1 MTSKEIQTLSDYA
14 AKERARIQ
22 LEIESTLKKDCDLA
36 NANKLMQLCDSRFF
50 VGQMT
55 ELLKSLTPDDR
66 PKCPKAVFQP
76 SLSPEVINA
85 TRTALRNN
93 LASAEKTVRGLMGI
107 MVLPYTHP
115 SVRKELTDARCLCDL
130 ARRALNEFNEAYPEK
145 EEKQ

>member
-1 MTSKEIQTLSDYA
+1 MTSKEIQILSNYA

-36 NANKLMQLCDSRFF
+36 NANKLMQLYDSRFF

-76 SLSPEVINA
+76 SLSPETIEII
-85 TRTALRNN
+85 RDE
-93 LASAEKTVRGLMGI
+93 LAC
-107 MVLPYTHP
+107 
-115 SVRKELTDARCLCDL
+115 RKEIAESTFRQFNPFFRDEDAKES
-130 ARRALNEFNEAYPEK
+130 AKAHVNSFRRALDEFNAVYPE
-145 EEKQ
+145 EK

>member
-1 MTSKEIQTLSDYA
+1 MTSKEIKILSNYA

-22 LEIESTLKKDCDLA
+22 LEIESTLKKDCDIA

-76 SLSPEVINA
+76 SLSPETVKIIRRSLEAHKDATAALLVIRA
-85 TRTALRNN
+85 EF
-93 LASAEKTVRGLMGI
+93 ASGEEKKSMEAYV
-107 MVLPYTHP
+107 
-115 SVRKELTDARCLCDL
+115 SSAC
-130 ARRALNEFNEAYPEK
+130 RALDEFNAVYPK
-145 EEKQ
+145 EE

>member
-36 NANKLMQLCDSRFF
+36 NANKMMQLCDSRFF

-55 ELLKSLTPDDR
+55 ELLKSLTPDD
-66 PKCPKAVFQP
+66 CHKAVFQP
-76 SLSPEVINA
+76 SLSPEVINV

-93 LASAEKTVRGLMGI
+93 LASMEKSVRCLMGT

-115 SVRKELTDARCLCDL
+115 NVSKELTDARRLCDL
-130 ARRALNEFNEAYPEK
+130 ARRALDEFNAAYPEEVRK
-145 EEKQ
+145 